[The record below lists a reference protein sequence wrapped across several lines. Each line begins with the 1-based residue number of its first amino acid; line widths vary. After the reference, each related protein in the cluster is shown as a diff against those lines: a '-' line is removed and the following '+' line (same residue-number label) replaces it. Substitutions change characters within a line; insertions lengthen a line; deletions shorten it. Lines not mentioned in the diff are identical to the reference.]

1 MALKIAVLGA
11 TGMVGREI
19 LGILAER
26 GFPASEVIALASRKM
41 MGSEIS
47 FGDATLKARDVD
59 EFDFTTIQLCFM
71 ATGDQAARKYGN
83 AISAAGCI
91 VIDTSRAFRNDPQV
105 PLMVPEVNADAIDG
119 YTKRNII
126 AVPDGATCQLVRTL
140 KPLHDAVGVV
150 RVVVA
155 TYQSVSGEGQRAIDE
170 LWVQTKGIYVNQSPE
185 PKEFPRQIAFN
196 VIPSIDEVMDD
207 GFTEEEWRLSAETR
221 KIIDNDIQVVATCV
235 RVPTFV
241 SIGEAVHIELAQPM
255 SAEEARA
262 LLRESPGILL
272 IDRREEEDGY
282 ETPIGAVGEWATYVC
297 RVRDDP
303 TVENGLAMWIVAD
316 DLRNGGAMCAVQCAE
331 LLLNRGA
338 FPGVIGVSMSAE
350 ARAAEAKDAAEAK
363 ESD

>member
-1 MALKIAVLGA
+1 MEKLMALKVAVLGA

-19 LGILAER
+19 LSILAER
-26 GFPASEVIALASRKM
+26 AFPATEVIALASRKM
-41 MGSEIS
+41 MGAEIS
-47 FGDATLKARDVD
+47 FGDTILKAKDVD
-59 EFDFTTIQLCFM
+59 DFDFSGIQVCFM

-91 VIDTSRAFRNDPQV
+91 VIDTSRAFRNDPLV
-105 PLMVPEVNADAIDG
+105 PLVVPEVNADAIEG
-119 YTKRNII
+119 YAKRNII
-126 AVPDGATCQLVRTL
+126 AVPDGATCQLVRAL
-140 KPLHDAVGVV
+140 KPLHDAVGVE

-170 LWVQTKGIYVNQSPE
+170 LWTQTKGIYVNQSPE

-196 VIPSIDEVMDD
+196 VIPSVDEVMDD

-241 SIGEAVHIELAQPM
+241 SVGEAVHVELAQPF
-255 SAEEARA
+255 SASEART
-262 LLRESPGILL
+262 LLRESPGIIL
-272 IDRREEEDGY
+272 IDRRDEEDGY

-316 DLRNGGAMCAVQCAE
+316 DLRNGPAMIAVQCAE
-331 LLLNRGA
+331 LLLNKGA
-338 FPGVIGVSMSAE
+338 FSA
-350 ARAAEAKDAAEAK
+350 ALKA
-363 ESD
+363 

>member
-1 MALKIAVLGA
+1 MVSVHKEISMALKVAVLGA
-11 TGMVGREI
+11 SGMVGREI

-26 GFPASEVIALASRKM
+26 GFPAAETVALTSRKM
-41 MGSEIS
+41 MGAEIS
-47 FGDATLKARDVD
+47 FGDTILKARDVD
-59 EFDFTTIQLCFM
+59 AYDFSDTQVCFM
-71 ATGDQAARKYGN
+71 ATADSAARKYGN
-83 AISAAGCI
+83 AIAAAGCI

-105 PLMVPEVNADAIDG
+105 PLMVPEVNAAAIEG
-119 YTKRNII
+119 YARRNII
-126 AVPDGATCQLVRTL
+126 AVPDGVTCQLVRTL
-140 KPLHDAVGVV
+140 KPLHDAAGVV

-170 LWVQTKGIYVNQSPE
+170 LWTQTKGIYVNQAPE

-196 VIPSIDEVMDD
+196 VIPSVDEVMDD
-207 GFTEEEWRLSAETR
+207 GFTEEEWRLSSETR

-241 SIGEAVHIELAQPM
+241 SVGEAVHVELAQPLP
-255 SAEEARA
+255 AAEARA

-297 RVRDDP
+297 RVRDDV

-316 DLRNGGAMCAVQCAE
+316 DLRNGAAMCAVQCAE
-331 LLLNRGA
+331 LLLNRGV
-338 FPGVIGVSMSAE
+338 FAE
-350 ARAAEAKDAAEAK
+350 ALAG
-363 ESD
+363 

>member
-1 MALKIAVLGA
+1 MALKVAVLGA

-19 LGILAER
+19 LSILAER
-26 GFPASEVIALASRKM
+26 RFPATEVIALASRKM
-41 MGSEIS
+41 MGAEIS

-59 EFDFTTIQLCFM
+59 EFDFSTVQVCIM

-105 PLMVPEVNADAIDG
+105 PLVVPEVNADAIAG
-119 YTKRNII
+119 YSHRNII
-126 AVPDGATCQLVRTL
+126 AVPDGVTSQLVRTL
-140 KPLHDAVGVV
+140 KPLHDAAGVE

-170 LWVQTKGIYVNQSPE
+170 LWTQTKGIYVNQAPE

-196 VIPSIDEVMDD
+196 VIPSVDDVLDD
-207 GFTEEEWRLSAETR
+207 GYTEEEWRISAETR

-241 SIGEAVHIELAQPM
+241 SVGEAVHVELAQPLAA
-255 SAEEARA
+255 SEARA
-262 LLRESPGILL
+262 LLRESPGIVL

-303 TVENGLAMWIVAD
+303 TVENGLAMWVVAD
-316 DLRNGGAMCAVQCAE
+316 DLRNGSAMCAVQCAE
-331 LLLNRGA
+331 LLLNRGV
-338 FPGVIGVSMSAE
+338 FPGIIGASISFDPG
-350 ARAAEAKDAAEAK
+350 AAADVDED
-363 ESD
+363 

>member
-1 MALKIAVLGA
+1 MTTGDPPAGSISMAPKVAVLGA

-19 LGILAER
+19 LSIMAER
-26 GFPASEVIALASRKM
+26 GVPVANVTALASRKM
-41 MGSEIS
+41 MGAEVSY
-47 FGDATLKARDVD
+47 GDSTLKAKDVD
-59 EFDFTTIQLCFM
+59 EFDFTKVHVCIM
-71 ATGDQAARKYGN
+71 ATGDAPARKYGN
-83 AISAAGCI
+83 AISATGCI
-91 VIDTSRAFRNDPQV
+91 VIDTSRAFRSDPQT
-105 PLMVPEVNADAIDG
+105 PLIVPEVNADAIDG
-119 YTKRNII
+119 YTRRNIVS
-126 AVPDGATCQLVRTL
+126 VPDGATAQLVRVL
-140 KPLHDAVGVV
+140 KPLHDAAGVT

-207 GFTEEEWRLSAETR
+207 GFTEEEWRIAAETR

-241 SIGEAVHIELAQPM
+241 SVGEAVHVELAEPLP
-255 SAEEARA
+255 ATEARTI
-262 LLRESPGILL
+262 LREAPGLLL

-316 DLRNGGAMCAVQCAE
+316 DLRNGAAMLAVQCLE
-331 LLLNRGA
+331 LLQNRGA
-338 FPGVIGVSMSAE
+338 FSKALPA
-350 ARAAEAKDAAEAK
+350 
-363 ESD
+363 

>member
-19 LGILAER
+19 LSILAER
-26 GFPASEVIALASRKM
+26 GFPAAEVIALASRKM
-41 MGSEIS
+41 LGSAIS
-47 FGDATLKARDVD
+47 YGDATLKARDVD
-59 EFDFTTIQLCFM
+59 EFDFKTIQLCIM

-105 PLMVPEVNADAIDG
+105 PLLVPEVNGAAIEG

-140 KPLHDAVGVV
+140 KPLHDAVGVL

-170 LWVQTKGIYVNQSPE
+170 LWVQTKGIYVNQAPD

-207 GFTEEEWRLSAETR
+207 GFTEEEWRISTETR

-241 SIGEAVHIELAQPM
+241 SVGEAVHIELAQPM

-350 ARAAEAKDAAEAK
+350 ARAVEAKDK
-363 ESD
+363 D

>member
-1 MALKIAVLGA
+1 
-11 TGMVGREI
+11 MVGREI
-19 LGILAER
+19 LNILAER
-26 GFPASEVIALASRKM
+26 GFPADAMIALASRKL
-41 MGSEIS
+41 MGAEVSY
-47 FGDATLKARDVD
+47 GDAILKAKDVD
-59 EFDFTTIQLCFM
+59 EFDFSTIQLCIM
-71 ATGDQAARKYGN
+71 ATGDPAARKYGN

-105 PLMVPEVNADAIDG
+105 PLVIPEVNASAIEG
-119 YTKRNII
+119 YAKRNIVS
-126 AVPDGATCQLVRTL
+126 VPDGVTAQLARTL
-140 KPLHDAVGVV
+140 KPLHDAAGVT

-170 LWVQTKGIYVNQSPE
+170 LWTQTKGIYVNQAPD

-196 VIPSIDEVMDD
+196 VIPQVDDVMDD
-207 GFTEEEWRLSAETR
+207 GFTEEEWRISAEIR

-241 SIGEAVHIELAQPM
+241 SVGEAVHIELAEPLP
-255 SAEEARA
+255 AAEARDV
-262 LLRESPGILL
+262 LRQSPGIVL

-316 DLRNGGAMCAVQCAE
+316 DLRNGGAMLAVQCAE
-331 LLLNRGA
+331 LLLNKGA
-338 FPGVIGVSMSAE
+338 FNTPLKA
-350 ARAAEAKDAAEAK
+350 
-363 ESD
+363 